1 MSERTITEEE
11 VRLEH
16 LAEVRQSHH
25 WAYIA
30 LVLLGSLALMLLFL
44 WALGG
49 SG

>member
-1 MSERTITEEE
+1 VSERTITEEE

-16 LAEVRQSHH
+16 LAEVRQAVH

-30 LVLLGSLALMLLFL
+30 AVLLGGLALMVLFL

-49 SG
+49 SA

>member
-16 LAEVRQSHH
+16 LAEVHQSWH

-30 LVLLGSLALMLLFL
+30 AVLLGGLAAMLLLL
-44 WALGG
+44 WVLGG
-49 SG
+49 TA